1 MWNSLPLLERN
12 STFIAKWKY
21 CDWGQVVKG
30 SIFELKNRPA
40 TWACSFWKNQYR
52 KYRVISGLFK
62 LFHSF
67 FDFPENCASPSSLSV
82 DQNALRI
89 IHIMTEHGYL
99 PNCSFRNSR
108 KASEATSKIVSI
120 HHSCVIGD
128 YNGSGYFLSPIE
140 MLFKVENDQISY
152 SSEIDSD

>member
-1 MWNSLPLLERN
+1 MWNSLPLLERS

-67 FDFPENCASPSSLSV
+67 FDFPVNCTSTSSLSV

-108 KASEATSKIVSI
+108 KTSECFKGFVCNKVGNEKKSKPVDGCEGKNREEKWHSYVS
-120 HHSCVIGD
+120 
-128 YNGSGYFLSPIE
+128 
-140 MLFKVENDQISY
+140 ENI
-152 SSEIDSD
+152 